1 MFVYTMY
8 IVLHFFMDFK
18 DYMMS
23 NLSKTRL
30 IFSML
35 LAMAFIANIPTDSY
49 AQGRRRRANRNVAN
63 TEVPVEN
70 TSASEPVVPETV
82 VQPDSVVQAEPV
94 PEPEPDPEIVS
105 DQPAQYSSVDEKSE
119 KTKIPGKKMSL
130 AERISITF
138 MYSNLEMDGKYKEYW
153 DKRVQTLTNNGFPY
167 EVETSSHAFGLGIEY
182 GISDRFAIGTD
193 LIYFG
198 ESKWIQHDTEEN
210 TDYYAKDKTLSAN
223 IYLKYNL
230 LNFNLFKYASI
241 QVYGKGGGGYYVR
254 SIDYKYYNPP
264 VVGNVS
270 GSSFGFS
277 YGGGADLSLGKKGWG
292 FIGAEYM
299 FHKANDEI
307 HINRFSGQA
316 LPAFQASMLNFHA
329 GIRFGGKP
337 EVENEEAEF

>member
-1 MFVYTMY
+1 
-8 IVLHFFMDFK
+8 MDFK

-49 AQGRRRRANRNVAN
+49 AQSRRNRANRNVAN

-94 PEPEPDPEIVS
+94 PEPEPDPEIVPE
-105 DQPAQYSSVDEKSE
+105 QPAQYSSVDEKSE

-138 MYSNLEMDGKYKEYW
+138 MYSQLEMGGKYKEYW
-153 DKRVQTLTNNGFPY
+153 DDYEERLENWGFPWKD
-167 EVETSSHAFGLGIEY
+167 EPSSKAYGLGIEY

-198 ESKWIQHDTEEN
+198 ESKWIQN
-210 TDYYAKDKTLSAN
+210 ASSGDYYDKDKTLSAN

-230 LNFNLFKYASI
+230 LNFNLFKYASM
-241 QVYGKGGGGYYVR
+241 QVYGKCGGGYYVR
-254 SIDYKYYNPP
+254 SVDYKYYDPP

-277 YGGGADLSLGKKGWG
+277 YGGGADLSLGKKGG
-292 FIGAEYM
+292 FFIGAEYM
-299 FHKANDEI
+299 LHKANDEI
-307 HINRFSGQA
+307 HINRFSGEI
-316 LPAFQASMLNFHA
+316 LPAFEASMLNFHA